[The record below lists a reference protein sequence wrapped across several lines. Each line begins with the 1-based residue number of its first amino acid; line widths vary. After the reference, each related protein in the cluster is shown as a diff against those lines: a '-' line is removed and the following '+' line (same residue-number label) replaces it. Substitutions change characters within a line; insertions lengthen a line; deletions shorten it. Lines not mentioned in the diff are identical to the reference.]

1 MKKIIVVTALIMVA
15 VFVFAAQ
22 DTAITQRELR
32 DPLQLETW
40 LEANASDAQ
49 TRLAA
54 VEAGGVPGAVGGTL
68 ASGKIVVGNSGGTGE
83 AVTVSGDLRI
93 SNTGVASLPAAVVET
108 TNCSA
113 GIVSSL
119 GKADTAIQSGSTFN
133 AAAAAYDISGHTN
146 GVLAAACGGAGA
158 TSGIMKANGSGT
170 VSAATIASDFNGPS
184 ASPVYSITAS
194 ANVTSN
200 TFAVAAITTKNIILK
215 STGEAF
221 TITLPAPGTAGKE
234 LTIIA
239 DSTQTTN
246 AFIIPDDGTLVEC
259 GSDWTGGVND
269 TISFVSVSTAKW
281 LCIGQQDND

>member
-54 VEAGGVPGAVGGTL
+54 VEGGGVPGAVGGAL
-68 ASGKIVVGNSGGTGE
+68 ASGKIVIGNSGGTGE

-113 GIVSSL
+113 GIVTSL

-146 GVLAAACGGAGA
+146 GVLAAARGGAGT

-170 VSAATIASDFNGPS
+170 VSAAVIASDYNGP
-184 ASPVYSITAS
+184 ASYPVYTPTAS
-194 ANVTSN
+194 ADVTSN
-200 TFAVAAITTKNIILK
+200 TFAVAAITTKSIVLK
-215 STGEAF
+215 SLGEAF
-221 TITLPAPGTAGKE
+221 TVILPNASSVGQE
-234 LTIIA
+234 LRVQCSSAATTNAIVIA
-239 DSTQTTN
+239 DSGN
-246 AFIIPDDGTLVEC
+246 VEC

-269 TISFVSVSTAKW
+269 VIEFWSQDGTNWICT
-281 LCIGQQDND
+281 GTQDND